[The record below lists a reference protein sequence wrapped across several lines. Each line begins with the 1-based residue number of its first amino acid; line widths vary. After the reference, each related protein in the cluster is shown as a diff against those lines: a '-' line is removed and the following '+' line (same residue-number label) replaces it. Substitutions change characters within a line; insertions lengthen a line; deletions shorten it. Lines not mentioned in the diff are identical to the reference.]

1 MLTWLVVPM
10 HHRPSFAAEK
20 DTTRGFLF
28 SELSDF
34 QPSKSHHSEVCN
46 HCREPCPRSLQMLSE
61 KMMALC
67 NLA

>member
-28 SELSDF
+28 SELSVEIASQRGL
-34 QPSKSHHSEVCN
+34 QPLPRALPEVT
-46 HCREPCPRSLQMLSE
+46 
-61 KMMALC
+61 AD
-67 NLA
+67 AV